1 MSIRSILMAAALT
14 LSFSGIAQAAESVV
28 PSYRIDLIV
37 SRDGALIGKPALV
50 AEAGA
55 EAELS
60 VDSAKN
66 PADAFRLLLTASPVE
81 GSVGGKESVKIGVK
95 FFYKSEGKWV
105 QRTEH
110 SVVTVLGEPLSLA
123 FPPKPPETAGK
134 RYDLIIMT
142 ARETA
147 KAAAAK

>member
-1 MSIRSILMAAALT
+1 MSIRNILIATALM
-14 LSFSGIAQAAESVV
+14 LAFSGLVQAAESAAT
-28 PSYRIDLIV
+28 SYRIELIV

-81 GSVGGKESVKIGVK
+81 GSVGGKESVKVALK
-95 FFYKSEGKWV
+95 FFYKSAGKWV

-123 FPPKPPETAGK
+123 FPPKPAETAGK
-134 RYDLIIMT
+134 RYDLIVLT
-142 ARETA
+142 TRDTP
-147 KAAAAK
+147 KPAAAK